1 MVARGSE
8 SILGRARIPISADLT
23 QLNQDLK
30 KAQQNIET
38 RLSAGL
44 KVVGQKM
51 SAVGKQLSLKVTAPI
66 LGLGALVVKAAAD
79 FETAFAGVRKTVD
92 ATEEEYA
99 VLETGIIDMSKRIS
113 ATPEEIAAVMEAA
126 GQLGISKDY
135 LLDFTETMINLG
147 VSTDLSSTE
156 AAVALARLATI
167 TGMPED
173 KFDELGSAVVALG
186 NNFKTTESEIVTM
199 GLRLAGAGS
208 VIGLTEAQILG
219 IAAALSTVGMQ
230 AQAGGSAFSRVMI
243 DIASTVASATIGMVD
258 NTEAIAKQQ
267 AKLDLLNSQLA
278 IGAQRESEFTDKT
291 AESTRMANQLR
302 MDKYRDE
309 LEATEEMLAQ
319 LEATQGKALDP
330 KKLKK
335 FAEIAG
341 MNVSEFRDVFERD
354 AAAAIVAFVEGLGRV
369 EERGESL
376 FLVLDELGLS
386 ESRVSMAMLGLARAG
401 PLLRDAMNLG
411 SEAFGENI
419 ALSKEAAERYGTT
432 EEQLKILLNRLKTVA
447 ITIGDPLLPILKDLI
462 DQATPLITVVET
474 LAGKFADLDPDVQ
487 GVVVQMGLAL
497 AAIGPL
503 AMGLA
508 PLVSAIGAIGLPA
521 FLAGLGIGGLAASLW
536 LGSEK
541 GETFRESMRL
551 LSEELS
557 ETEGLENLGKWVGT
571 IADLLDVLAK
581 FGKGEYGLL
590 FLITGKRPK
599 EFFQEMTEW
608 GKDFFGTLGEP
619 GAVTPYVRG
628 ILPPEQIA
636 SIVGDITEFG
646 KQLFGTTLEL
656 RLADR
661 QRMMDLA
668 AMGMPPPMLK
678 GMEPGAMEAVSTTGG
693 AVGGPKTWVRIE
705 NININSPDPDRA
717 GQDVIDEL
725 KRRGYLP

>member
-1 MVARGSE
+1 MTE
-8 SILGRARIPISADLT
+8 SILGRAKVPISADLSG
-23 QLNQDLK
+23 LDEDLK
-30 KAQQNIET
+30 RAHKNIEEK
-38 RLSAGL
+38 LSGAI
-44 KVVGQKM
+44 KSVGKKM
-51 SAVGKQLSLKVTAPI
+51 TDVGKQLSMKVTAPI

-99 VLETGIIDMSKRIS
+99 ALETGIRDMSKRIS

-147 VSTDLSSTE
+147 VATNMSSTD
-156 AAVALARLATI
+156 AAVALARLANI
-167 TGMPED
+167 TQMPQD
-173 KFDELGSAVVALG
+173 QFDELGSAIVALG
-186 NNFKTTESEIVTM
+186 NNLATTEADIVNM
-199 GLRLAGAGS
+199 ALRLAGAGS
-208 VIGLTEAQILG
+208 VLDMSNAQILG
-219 IAAALSTVGMQ
+219 IAGALSSVGIE

-243 DIASTVASATIGMVD
+243 DIANTVASATTGVVD
-258 NTEAIAKQQ
+258 NTEAMAKQR
-267 AKLDLLNSQLA
+267 ATLALLNSQLA
-278 IGAQRESEFTDKT
+278 IAEQRQSEFTDKT
-291 AESTRMANQLR
+291 AESTRMSNQLR

-309 LEATEEMLAQ
+309 IAATEEMLAQ
-319 LEATQGKALDP
+319 LETSQGRALDP
-330 KKLKK
+330 KKLQK
-335 FAEIAG
+335 FAEVAG
-341 MNVSEFRDVFERD
+341 MHVGEFRDLFEMD
-354 AAAAIVAFVEGLGRV
+354 AAAAIITFVEGLGRMRD
-369 EERGESL
+369 EGEDV
-376 FLVLDELGLS
+376 FGVLDELGLS
-386 ESRVSMAMLGLARAG
+386 ETRVRDA
-401 PLLRDAMNLG
+401 LLRASGAGDLFRRAMNL
-411 SEAFGENI
+411 SSDAWGENI
-419 ALSKEAAERYGTT
+419 ALTEEAEKRYATFT
-432 EEQLKILLNRLKTVA
+432 EQLKIIRNRLKDVA
-447 ITIGDPLLPILKDLI
+447 ITIGDPLLPILKDLM
-462 DQATPLITVVET
+462 DQYLPPLIDLVGT
-474 LAGKFADLDPDVQ
+474 LAGKFAELDPDVQ
-487 GVVVQMGLAL
+487 ATALKFGLFF
-497 AAIGPL
+497 AAIGPVL
-503 AMGLA
+503 MLLG

-521 FLAGLGIGGLAASLW
+521 FLAGLGIGGLAASFW

-541 GETFRESMRL
+541 GETFRESMHL

-557 ETEGLENLGKWVGT
+557 ETEGLENLGKWVDT

-599 EFFQEMTEW
+599 EFFQEITEW

-636 SIVGDITEFG
+636 GIVGDITEFG

-656 RLADR
+656 RLADQ
-661 QRMMDLA
+661 QRMMELA

-678 GMEPGAMEAVSTTGG
+678 AMDLGAMEAVSTTGG

-717 GQDVIDEL
+717 GKDVIAEL